1 MRRFASAVL
10 KFPRVF
16 QVATVNDSEL
26 RYTFACPACSSSF
39 SISLERIPPVQA
51 RFSCPKCGKPMD
63 FPSRDEA
70 RVYIQLQGAGGAA
83 AAGEPEQAAAA
94 PVAAEPPPRPAPPPP
109 PVAPPPPAARAPEP
123 PAAPKPAP
131 PRPLEPP
138 GAPAGGAPEKT
149 YRVEDKGFERDVYD
163 RRAMRT
169 LIRTLAVN
177 ETSMV
182 SVGDAAPIRASEIP
196 ELKSLFELRKT
207 ARATPP
213 PVCRAH
219 TEVVAHYVCADTGR
233 PLCEECAPEKKFGGA
248 ALRVCDHC
256 GGTAKDLHEA
266 PAEID

>member
-1 MRRFASAVL
+1 LS
-10 KFPRVF
+10 
-16 QVATVNDSEL
+16 DSEL
-26 RYTFACPACSSSF
+26 RYTFACPSCSSSF

-70 RVYIQLQGAGGAA
+70 RVYIQLQGAGGGQPAQPPA
-83 AAGEPEQAAAA
+83 STPA
-94 PVAAEPPPRPAPPPP
+94 PPPPRPAPAAAPAPPP
-109 PVAPPPPAARAPEP
+109 PPPPAARPPEP
-123 PAAPKPAP
+123 PP
-131 PRPLEPP
+131 PRPSAV
-138 GAPAGGAPEKT
+138 APDSAGTDKAERT
-149 YRVEDKGFERDVYD
+149 YRVEGKGFERDVFD

-169 LIRTLAVN
+169 MIRTLAVN

-182 SVGDAAPIRASEIP
+182 SVGEAPAVHASEIP

-213 PVCRAH
+213 PVCRTH
-219 TEVVAHYVCADTGR
+219 TEVLAHYACGDTGR
-233 PLCEECAPEKKFGGA
+233 PLCEDCAPEKKFGGT

>member
-1 MRRFASAVL
+1 L
-10 KFPRVF
+10 
-16 QVATVNDSEL
+16 SESDL

-63 FPSRDEA
+63 FPSREEA
-70 RVYIQLQGAGGAA
+70 RVYIQLQASGGAPSGA
-83 AAGEPEQAAAA
+83 QPAAAA
-94 PVAAEPPPRPAPPPP
+94 PPAAPPKVAAPPPRPPDPP
-109 PVAPPPPAARAPEP
+109 APPPAAPR
-123 PAAPKPAP
+123 PAP
-131 PRPLEPP
+131 SAAALDSTATETGR
-138 GAPAGGAPEKT
+138 PEKT
-149 YRVEDKGFERDVYD
+149 YRVDAQGFERDVFD

-182 SVGDAAPIRASEIP
+182 GVGGAVPVRAAEIP

-213 PVCRAH
+213 PVCRSH
-219 TEVVAHYVCADTGR
+219 LEVVAQYVCGDTGR
-233 PLCEECAPEKKFGGA
+233 PLCEECAPEKKFGGTS
-248 ALRVCDHC
+248 LRVCDHC
-256 GGTAKDLHEA
+256 GGTARDLHDA